1 MTDLVPGLW
10 TLPTHLQNGQET
22 GKPDLQSPQM
32 SGSQVGGVHCTI
44 PTTLCFSVFVS
55 LIL

>member
-22 GKPDLQSPQM
+22 GKPDLQSPRM